1 MSIRLRITLMIF
13 AVMAFVAISSNFLSS
28 NLNIETF
35 YKVID
40 DNMNNNFKIIAN
52 SFENKFYSSLEEVNK
67 LSYKSA
73 LTFNTIDRRTDT

>member
-52 SFENKFYSSLEEVNK
+52 SF
-67 LSYKSA
+67 
-73 LTFNTIDRRTDT
+73 